1 MVHWLGLGT
10 FTAKGV
16 DLIPGWVTK
25 SLQATQHSLRYI
37 DIYISVTAN
46 LKR

>member
-10 FTAKGV
+10 FTAEGV
-16 DLIPGWVTK
+16 DLIPGQVTN
-25 SLQATQHSLRYI
+25 SLQATQHSLQYI
-37 DIYISVTAN
+37 DIYISMTAN